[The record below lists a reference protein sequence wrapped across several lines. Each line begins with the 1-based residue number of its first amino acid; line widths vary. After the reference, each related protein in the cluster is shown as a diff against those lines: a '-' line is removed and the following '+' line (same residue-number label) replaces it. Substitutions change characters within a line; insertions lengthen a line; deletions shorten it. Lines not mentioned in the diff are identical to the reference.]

1 MLQNSE
7 SAISELQQERAVK
20 SKEAAIKQQQIE
32 DMEQLKMELQEKGV
46 LIEEAL
52 RREVREKELLLQTKT
67 QNDEHLLL
75 LDKECADLQR
85 EVANQQSIRED
96 VVKAEAEINKK
107 WDEYWKQLEA
117 CRLLKQDLT

>member
-1 MLQNSE
+1 MKEVLQNSE

-32 DMEQLKMELQEKGV
+32 DMEQLTMELQEKGV

-75 LDKECADLQR
+75 LDKEYADLQR
-85 EVANQQSIRED
+85 EVANQQGIKED
-96 VVKAEAEINKK
+96 VCKAEAEINKK
-107 WDEYWKQLEA
+107 WDEYWKQLEC
-117 CRLLKQDLT
+117 CRLLK

>member
-1 MLQNSE
+1 VLQNSE

-96 VVKAEAEINKK
+96 VGKAEAEINKK